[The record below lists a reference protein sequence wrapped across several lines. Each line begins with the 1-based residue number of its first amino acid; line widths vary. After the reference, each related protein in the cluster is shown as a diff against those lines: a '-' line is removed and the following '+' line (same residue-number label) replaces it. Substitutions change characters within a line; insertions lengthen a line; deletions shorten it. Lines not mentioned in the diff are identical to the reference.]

1 MPKATR
7 NMPYLATEHPG
18 FPIRCYR
25 ILTMECPLKLTALR
39 GGVIV
44 RRMTDKLCA
53 NCGEINSTASQF
65 CSNCGVSE
73 FNEVPPGL
81 RDRLGDGVGSTRSSA
96 VIVSGNRV
104 VLASVLSGGLY
115 LLYWFYITW
124 KQLSRETENTHYPVW
139 HALTLLVPI
148 YGLFRMHAHVRLINE
163 LAFRHRIAETFG
175 PSLAV
180 VLLVL
185 SNVLDW
191 ASIGV
196 TNYFA
201 TVLIT
206 AISTALV
213 TMLMKMAQEV
223 LNLYWGKALSP
234 SSVRYA
240 RIGVGEL
247 IIVIIGIIRWI
258 LLFIPR
264 SVYEQAEASF

>member
-1 MPKATR
+1 MLFR
-7 NMPYLATEHPG
+7 
-18 FPIRCYR
+18 
-25 ILTMECPLKLTALR
+25 
-39 GGVIV
+39 
-44 RRMTDKLCA
+44 
-53 NCGEINSTASQF
+53 S
-65 CSNCGVSE
+65 
-73 FNEVPPGL
+73 
-81 RDRLGDGVGSTRSSA
+81 DRLGDGVGSTRSSA

-191 ASIGV
+191 ASIGRSEEH
-196 TNYFA
+196 T
-201 TVLIT
+201 
-206 AISTALV
+206 S
-213 TMLMKMAQEV
+213 
-223 LNLYWGKALSP
+223 
-234 SSVRYA
+234 
-240 RIGVGEL
+240 EL
-247 IIVIIGIIRWI
+247 QSQAHPVCR
-258 LLFIPR
+258 LLP
-264 SVYEQAEASF
+264 EKTKHTHTHKQH

>member
-1 MPKATR
+1 MQKATR
-7 NMPYLATEHPG
+7 NIPSLAIEHPG

-25 ILTMECPLKLTALR
+25 ILTMGCPLKLTALR

-65 CSNCGVSE
+65 CSNCGFSE

-81 RDRLGDGVGSTRSSA
+81 RDRPGDGTGSTRSSA
-96 VIVSGNRV
+96 VIISGNRV
-104 VLASVLSGGLY
+104 ILASVLSGGLY

-124 KQLSRETENTHYPVW
+124 KQLSLETENPHYPVW

-148 YGLFRMHAHVRLINE
+148 FGLFRMHAHVRLINE

-185 SNVLDW
+185 SNVLNW

-201 TVLIT
+201 TVLIA

-223 LNLYWGKALSP
+223 LNSYWEKAFQPESL
-234 SSVRYA
+234 RYA
-240 RIGVGEL
+240 RIGVGEV
-247 IIVIIGIIRWI
+247 IIVAFGVLIWI
-258 LLFIPR
+258 LILIPR
-264 SVYEQAEASF
+264 FVFEQAEASF